1 MHHKALAFGRVLS
14 HLSLWSICNPQR
26 SNENFPS
33 KENNILLQGEERER
47 GRQNK
52 CKLKYRLKWRCKD
65 KYNFKCKCKIKYRW
79 RCKVQR
85 QIQFQMQMQMLG
97 GFCNPFLVRTCLEA
111 MLYSCIVNCKT
122 PMKASL
128 PKERWLGSLVNLQW
142 KSPSSGNSPIKGGQS
157 KAKAGQGGFENQS
170 LWPKLGSFAA
180 FATSSSSKKPPV
192 HNDLRHVTA

>member
-1 MHHKALAFGRVLS
+1 MGGGFQEKPDIDIIDVKIFQF
-14 HLSLWSICNPQR
+14 LWSCIVWLYLLEFAFLTRCYSKGDSRTRYCEKWKRYLAEICIIKHWR
-26 SNENFPS
+26 LAGSSHIWVFDLFAIL
-33 KENNILLQGEERER
+33 KEAMKTSLPKRTIFCYREKRER

-97 GFCNPFLVRTCLEA
+97 GFRNRFLVRTCLEA

-128 PKERWLGSLVNLQW
+128 PKERWLGSLVNL
-142 KSPSSGNSPIKGGQS
+142 
-157 KAKAGQGGFENQS
+157 
-170 LWPKLGSFAA
+170 
-180 FATSSSSKKPPV
+180 
-192 HNDLRHVTA
+192 